1 MESNLDSEY
10 SQSCALNAYTEETTI
25 TMKKT
30 MKIHDLSINLK
41 KKQKEEQMSLQKL
54 NKWKIMN
61 QENRENL
68 KQPKE

>member
-1 MESNLDSEY
+1 MN
-10 SQSCALNAYTEETTI
+10 
-25 TMKKT
+25 
-30 MKIHDLSINLK
+30 IHDPSINLK

-68 KQPKE
+68 RQPKE

>member
-1 MESNLDSEY
+1 ME
-10 SQSCALNAYTEETTI
+10 
-25 TMKKT
+25 
-30 MKIHDLSINLK
+30 IHDLSINLK
-41 KKQKEEQMSLQKL
+41 KKQKEEQMRLQKL

>member
-10 SQSCALNAYTEETTI
+10 RQSCALNAYTEETAI
-25 TMKKT
+25 TTKKT

-41 KKQKEEQMSLQKL
+41 KKQKEEQMRLQKL

>member
-1 MESNLDSEY
+1 
-10 SQSCALNAYTEETTI
+10 
-25 TMKKT
+25 